1 MAVPVWFGFFALT
14 PGLFANGPGALL
26 SDDIDLRLIAE
37 TVLVVVL
44 TVALTLVFRRESRN
58 LFARGRMMWCF
69 ALPAAALVALPFHYA
84 LPRPLLLYVVWM
96 AASVLWQDY
105 LTFGLLQ
112 TFLRRILPGWGSVLG
127 VGVLFM
133 CVHLVYLPERFFS
146 PLPALAM
153 LILGAV
159 LALLRSWTGTLH
171 VVLALHLSFY
181 YLFA

>member
-1 MAVPVWFGFFALT
+1 MWFALFALT
-14 PGLFANGPGALL
+14 PGLLADGPGALL
-26 SDDIDLRLIAE
+26 SRDVDLRLAAE

-44 TVALTLVFRRESRN
+44 AVALMCAFRRESRI
-58 LFARGRMMWCF
+58 LFARGRTMWAL

-112 TFLRRILPGWGSVLG
+112 SSVRRILPAWGSVLA
-127 VGVLFM
+127 VGALFM
-133 CVHLVYLPERFFS
+133 CAHLVYLPDRFFS

-153 LILGAV
+153 LALGIV